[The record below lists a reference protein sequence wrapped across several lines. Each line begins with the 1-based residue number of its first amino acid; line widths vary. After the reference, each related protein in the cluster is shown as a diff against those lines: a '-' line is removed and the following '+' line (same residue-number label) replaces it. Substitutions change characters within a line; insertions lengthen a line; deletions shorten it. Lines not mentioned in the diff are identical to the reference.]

1 MNILDKIFEGGVV
14 GCGGAGF
21 PTHVKLKTEVEYFI
35 VNAAECEPLLR
46 TDRYTMRNRAEDIIE
61 TVEIIGNHLK
71 ASHKVIALKGHYH
84 EEIECLNAAI
94 KKRGSDVKLHEL
106 ENFYPA
112 GDEQI
117 MVYEVTGRVIPPS
130 AIPAAVGAV
139 VSNVGTVAAVCDS
152 LKGIPLT
159 QKIITLTG
167 EVANPKIISAPVG
180 TPIQEIIDCGN
191 PIPSRYTVI
200 LGGPLMGRRVG
211 ADKIADEYVTKTT
224 SGIIVLDENAYLSNR
239 RNTSVETMLRVGRAA
254 CIQCSFCT
262 QMCTRHML
270 GHPIQPHKIMR
281 KLAYHSDLDAI
292 LEDED
297 VKQALICSECGVCE
311 EYACPMGLQPR
322 RINKMLKT
330 IYGQNKVRYPKPEKT
345 EWEAHPARENRKVPS
360 KRIAARMAVDQYY
373 DYDIRETAEVK
384 PSKVQISTRMHIG
397 APAQTIVKAGDCV
410 KCGQL
415 IAAAPE
421 GQMSAN
427 IHASIDGTV
436 TYADEAKIV
445 IEKNGGR

>member
-1 MNILDKIFEGGVV
+1 MNILDKIFEAGVV

-46 TDRYTMRNRAEDIIE
+46 TDRYTMRSRAEEIIE
-61 TVEIIGNHLK
+61 TVEIIGEHLK

-84 EEIECLNAAI
+84 EEIACLNAAI
-94 KKRGSDVKLHEL
+94 EKRNSDVKLHEL

-130 AIPAAVGAV
+130 AIPAAVSAV
-139 VSNVGTVAAVCDS
+139 VSNVGTVAAISDA

-167 EVANPKIISAPVG
+167 EVANPKIVSAPVG

-191 PIPSRYTVI
+191 PIPGRYTVI
-200 LGGPLMGRRVG
+200 LGGPLMGKRVG
-211 ADKIADEYVTKTT
+211 AEQIADEYVTKTT
-224 SGIIVLDENAYLSNR
+224 SGIIVLDEASHLSNR

-262 QMCTRHML
+262 ELCTRHML
-270 GHPIQPHKIMR
+270 GHPLQPHKIMR
-281 KLAYHSDLDAI
+281 KLAYNSDIEAI

-330 IYGQNKVRYPKPEKT
+330 IYGQNKVRYQKPEQT

-360 KRIAARMAVDQYY
+360 KRIAARMAVDKYY
-373 DYDIRETAEVK
+373 DYDIRETVEVK

-397 APAQTIVKAGDCV
+397 AAAEPIVSCGDSV

-415 IAAAPE
+415 IAAMPQ
-421 GQMSAN
+421 GQMGAN

-436 TYADEAKIV
+436 TYADDTKIV
-445 IEKNGGR
+445 IERN

>member
-1 MNILDKIFEGGVV
+1 M
-14 GCGGAGF
+14 
-21 PTHVKLKTEVEYFI
+21 
-35 VNAAECEPLLR
+35 
-46 TDRYTMRNRAEDIIE
+46 
-61 TVEIIGNHLK
+61 
-71 ASHKVIALKGHYH
+71 
-84 EEIECLNAAI
+84 
-94 KKRGSDVKLHEL
+94 KLHEL

-130 AIPAAVGAV
+130 AIPAAVSAV
-139 VSNVGTVAAVCDS
+139 VSNVGTVAAISDA

-167 EVANPKIISAPVG
+167 EVANPKIVSAPVG

-191 PIPSRYTVI
+191 PIPGRYTVI

-211 ADKIADEYVTKTT
+211 AEQIADEYVTKTT
-224 SGIIVLDENAYLSNR
+224 SGIIVLDEASHLSNR

-262 QMCTRHML
+262 ELCTRHML
-270 GHPIQPHKIMR
+270 GHPLQPHKIMR
-281 KLAYHSDLDAI
+281 KLAYNSDIEAI

-330 IYGQNKVRYPKPEKT
+330 IYGQNKVRYQKPEQT

-360 KRIAARMAVDQYY
+360 KRIAARMAVDKYY
-373 DYDIRETAEVK
+373 DYDIRETVEVK

-397 APAQTIVKAGDCV
+397 AAAEPIVSCGDSV

-415 IAAAPE
+415 IAAMPQ
-421 GQMSAN
+421 GQMGAN

-436 TYADEAKIV
+436 TYADDTKIV
-445 IEKNGGR
+445 IERN

>member
-46 TDRYTMRNRAEDIIE
+46 TDRYTMRNRADDIIE
-61 TVEIIGNHLK
+61 TVEIIGEHLK
-71 ASHKVIALKGHYH
+71 AAHKVIALKGHYH
-84 EEIECLNAAI
+84 DETECLEAAI
-94 KKRGSDVKLHEL
+94 AKRNSDVVLHKL

-130 AIPAAVGAV
+130 AIPAAVSAV
-139 VSNVGTVAAVCDS
+139 VSNVGTVAAICDA

-167 EVANPKIISAPVG
+167 EVETPKIVSAPVG

-191 PIPSRYTVI
+191 PLPRRYTII

-211 ADKIADEYVTKTT
+211 MDEIAGEYVTKTT
-224 SGIIVLDENAYLSNR
+224 SGVIVLDENSHLSNR
-239 RNTSVETMLRVGRAA
+239 RNTSVETMLRIGRAA

-281 KLAYHSDLDAI
+281 KLAYNSDIENI
-292 LEDED
+292 LEDND

-330 IYGQNKVRYPKPEKT
+330 IYGQNKVRYDKPEQT
-345 EWEAHPARENRKVPS
+345 EWEAHPAREDRKVPS
-360 KRIAARMAVDQYY
+360 KRIAARMAVDKYY
-373 DYDIRETAEVK
+373 DYDIRETAEVN
-384 PSKVQISTRMHIG
+384 PAKVQISTRMHIG
-397 APAQTIVKAGDCV
+397 APAKPVVNTGDRV
-410 KCGQL
+410 TCGQL
-415 IAAAPE
+415 IAAVPE
-421 GQMSAN
+421 GAMGAN
-427 IHASIDGTV
+427 IHASIAGTV
-436 TYADEAKIV
+436 TYVDDAKIV
-445 IEKNGGR
+445 IERN

>member
-46 TDRYTMRNRAEDIIE
+46 TDRYTMRNRADDIIE
-61 TVEIIGNHLK
+61 TVEIIGEHLK
-71 ASHKVIALKGHYH
+71 AAHKVIALKGHYH
-84 EEIECLNAAI
+84 DEIECLEAAI
-94 KKRGSDVKLHEL
+94 AKRNSDVVLHKL

-130 AIPAAVGAV
+130 AIPAAVSAV
-139 VSNVGTVAAVCDS
+139 VSNVGTVAAICDA

-167 EVANPKIISAPVG
+167 EVETPKIVSAPVG

-191 PIPSRYTVI
+191 PLPARYTVI

-211 ADKIADEYVTKTT
+211 MDEIAGEYVTKTT
-224 SGIIVLDENAYLSNR
+224 SGVIVLDENSHLSNR
-239 RNTSVETMLRVGRAA
+239 RNTSVETMLRIGRAA

-281 KLAYHSDLDAI
+281 KLAYNSDIENI
-292 LEDED
+292 LEDND

-330 IYGQNKVRYPKPEKT
+330 IYGQNKVRYDKPEQT
-345 EWEAHPARENRKVPS
+345 EWEAHPAREDRKVPS
-360 KRIAARMAVDQYY
+360 KRIAARMAVDKYY
-373 DYDIRETAEVK
+373 DYDIRETVEVN
-384 PSKVQISTRMHIG
+384 PAKVQISTRMHIG
-397 APAQTIVKAGDCV
+397 APAKPVVSTGNHVT
-410 KCGQL
+410 CGQL
-415 IAAAPE
+415 IAAVPE
-421 GQMSAN
+421 GAMGAN
-427 IHASIDGTV
+427 IHASIAGTV
-436 TYADEAKIV
+436 TYVDDAKIV
-445 IEKNGGR
+445 IERN

>member
-1 MNILDKIFEGGVV
+1 MNILDKIFEAGVV

-46 TDRYTMRNRAEDIIE
+46 TDRYTMRSRAEEIIE
-61 TVEIIGNHLK
+61 TVEIIGEHLK

-84 EEIECLNAAI
+84 EEIACLNAAI
-94 KKRGSDVKLHEL
+94 EKRNSDVKLHEL

-130 AIPAAVGAV
+130 AIPAAVSAV
-139 VSNVGTVAAVCDS
+139 VSNVGTVAAISDA

-167 EVANPKIISAPVG
+167 EVANPKIVSAPVG

-191 PIPSRYTVI
+191 PIPGRYTVI

-211 ADKIADEYVTKTT
+211 AEQIADEYVTKTT
-224 SGIIVLDENAYLSNR
+224 SGIIVLDEASHLSNR

-262 QMCTRHML
+262 ELCTRHML
-270 GHPIQPHKIMR
+270 GHPLQPHKIMR
-281 KLAYHSDLDAI
+281 KLAYNSDIEAI

-297 VKQALICSECGVCE
+297 VKQALQNIKINGITVYQVMGCGTQRGYVEYVRGHEVDINMLPKIKFEIVVSDE
-311 EYACPMGLQPR
+311 EWE
-322 RINKMLKT
+322 KKT
-330 IYGQNKVRYPKPEKT
+330 ISAIQKAAYTGHPGDGKIFSYDLKSAMRIRTKETGYDAIQPE
-345 EWEAHPARENRKVPS
+345 
-360 KRIAARMAVDQYY
+360 D
-373 DYDIRETAEVK
+373 
-384 PSKVQISTRMHIG
+384 
-397 APAQTIVKAGDCV
+397 
-410 KCGQL
+410 
-415 IAAAPE
+415 
-421 GQMSAN
+421 
-427 IHASIDGTV
+427 
-436 TYADEAKIV
+436 DED
-445 IEKNGGR
+445 

>member
-1 MNILDKIFEGGVV
+1 MDILDKIFEGGVV

-46 TDRYTMRNRAEDIIE
+46 TDRYTMRNRAEDIIG
-61 TVEIIGNHLK
+61 TVEIVGQHLK
-71 ASHKVIALKGHYH
+71 ASHKVIALKAHYH
-84 EEIECLNAAI
+84 DEIECLESAI
-94 KKRGSDVKLHEL
+94 AKKNSDVELHKL

-139 VSNVGTVAAVCDS
+139 VSNVGTVAAICDA

-167 EVANPKIISAPVG
+167 EVETPKIVSASVG
-180 TPIQEIIDCGN
+180 TPIKDIIDCGN
-191 PIPSRYTVI
+191 PLPARYTVI

-211 ADKIADEYVTKTT
+211 MDQIEGEYVTKTT
-224 SGIIVLDENAYLSNR
+224 SGVIVLDENSLLSNR
-239 RNTSVETMLRVGRAA
+239 RNTSVETMLRAGRAA
-254 CIQCSFCT
+254 CVQCSFCT

-281 KLAYHSDLDAI
+281 KLAYNSDIDDI
-292 LEDED
+292 LEDND

-322 RINKMLKT
+322 RINKMIKT
-330 IYGQNKVRYPKPEKT
+330 IYGQNKVRYDKPEQT
-345 EWEAHPARENRKVPS
+345 EWEAHPSREYRKVPS
-360 KRIAARMAVDQYY
+360 KRIAARMGVDKYY

-384 PSKVQISTRMHIG
+384 PTKVQISTRMHIG
-397 APAQTIVKAGDCV
+397 APAQTIVSTGERV
-410 KCGQL
+410 TCGQL
-415 IAAAPE
+415 IAKAPE
-421 GQMSAN
+421 GAMSAN

-436 TYADEAKIV
+436 TYADDSKIV
-445 IEKNGGR
+445 IERN

>member
-1 MNILDKIFEGGVV
+1 MNILDKIFEAGVV

-46 TDRYTMRNRAEDIIE
+46 TDRYIMRNRADDIIE
-61 TVEIIGNHLK
+61 AVEIVGEHLK

-84 EEIECLNAAI
+84 EEIACLEAAI
-94 KKRGSDVKLHEL
+94 KSRNSDVKLHEL

-117 MVYEVTGRVIPPS
+117 MVYEVTGRIIPPS
-130 AIPAAVGAV
+130 AIPAAVNAV
-139 VSNVGTVAAVCDS
+139 VSNVGTVAAISDS

-167 EVANPKIISAPVG
+167 EVASPKIVSAPVG
-180 TPIQEIIDCGN
+180 TPIQDIIDCGN

-211 ADKIADEYVTKTT
+211 PDQIADEYVTKTT
-224 SGIIVLDENAYLSNR
+224 SGIIVLDETSHLSNR
-239 RNTSVETMLRVGRAA
+239 GNTSVETMLRVGRAS

-262 QMCTRHML
+262 ELCTRHML

-281 KLAYHSDLDAI
+281 KLAYNSDIETI

-322 RINKMLKT
+322 RINKMLK
-330 IYGQNKVRYPKPEKT
+330 IVYGQNKVRYQKPEQT
-345 EWEAHPARENRKVPS
+345 QWEAHPARESRKVPS
-360 KRIAARMAVDQYY
+360 KRIAARMAVDKYY
-373 DYDIRETAEVK
+373 DYDIKDTVEVK
-384 PSKVQISTRMHIG
+384 PLKVQISTRMHIG
-397 APAQTIVKAGDCV
+397 APAQSVVSCGDFV

-415 IAAAPE
+415 IATVPE
-421 GQMSAN
+421 GQMGAN

-436 TYADEAKIV
+436 TCADDAKIV
-445 IEKNGGR
+445 IERD